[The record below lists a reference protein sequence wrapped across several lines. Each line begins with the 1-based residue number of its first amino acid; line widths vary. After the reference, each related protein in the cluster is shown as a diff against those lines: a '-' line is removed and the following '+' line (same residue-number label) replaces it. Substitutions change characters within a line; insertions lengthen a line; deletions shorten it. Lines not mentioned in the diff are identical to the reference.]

1 MTASI
6 IVYAPQGSGLGEDMV
21 NKLRKHFG
29 LTRVYD
35 CDCPPLYVWPRNQ
48 LPEQDYLIVAHTPE
62 APRTKLR
69 TFSFSQALKAMKGGA
84 K

>member
-6 IVYAPQGSGLGEDMV
+6 IVYAPQGSGLGDDMA

-35 CDCPPLYVWPRNQ
+35 SECPPLYVWPRNQ
-48 LPEQDYLIVAHTPE
+48 LPQTDYLIVAHQP
-62 APRTKLR
+62 APPRSNLR
-69 TFSFSQALKAMKGGA
+69 TLSFATALKLMKGGA